1 MLTNK
6 LGVYVVDISNEK
18 EENVKFSC
26 VWRTSNEDVYHS
38 FMVNVSLGQKR
49 YRTKTLSEY
58 KSAQRDGAERQAR
71 FVSVTLPEKLKNTSI
86 NLLYLF
92 SLI

>member
-1 MLTNK
+1 
-6 LGVYVVDISNEK
+6 
-18 EENVKFSC
+18 
-26 VWRTSNEDVYHS
+26 
-38 FMVNVSLGQKR
+38 MVNIPLGQKR

-58 KSAQRDGAERQAR
+58 KSAQRNGAERQAR